1 MPRCAGFPP
10 WGRTSSLAS
19 GSGFEAAP
27 MIDGLSLRMDDTAV
41 VVTSPRPLTIL
52 SSAVHGGGFQSA
64 RTIINLHVAKHDPC
78 VDPAA
83 MLDAFARRAAVP
95 VPYVGLLTGSW
106 TELATTAQGQTLR
119 RTYFQAGLEHSPCRV
134 RGLDRGN
141 SQLAGA

>member
-1 MPRCAGFPP
+1 MPRYAGFPP

-19 GSGFEAAP
+19 GSAFEAAP

-83 MLDAFARRAAVP
+83 TLDALPPRAAPP
-95 VPYVGLLTGSW
+95 VPHVVLSTGAW
-106 TELATTAQGQTLR
+106 TELATTGG
-119 RTYFQAGLEHSPCRV
+119 AG
-134 RGLDRGN
+134 G
-141 SQLAGA
+141 AGIAR